1 MLKQTFSQK
10 PNIKINHKINSNIIN
25 SIKILQMSSNEID
38 AFTKKEIE
46 KNPFLLSSK
55 KKFGTN
61 KNSNIENQSKND
73 NIKEWLYQQS
83 SLICLNHK
91 NQRLV
96 QVYIENLDNFGYCKI
111 TASEAASLT
120 KTSTELSNKILL
132 KLKLLD
138 PIGIFSS
145 SIAEHL
151 SMQLEKKGLLNSKY
165 KIILKNLPHI
175 ATGNFSKLAQLC
187 EVEQNQIITMIKN
200 IKLLK
205 PRPIEE
211 LEVEQIK
218 IVIPDIIVKASN
230 NKIDITLY
238 NESNYQVIIN
248 EKYVNK
254 MKIKQKELSNKEIK
268 NYIKECI
275 AHGKMLQNN
284 LNRRNKTMLLVAKN
298 VLAFQKE
305 FFFKGEESIFPLTH
319 KYISEKVFMNEST
332 ISRAVKNKYIKFNNN
347 ILPLSYFFS
356 SKITDKLNMKNS
368 SAISIK
374 SKIAQLINS
383 EKKSNNIYS
392 DQKIVDILKKD
403 SVIISRRTVTK
414 YRESLKIG
422 SSLVRSKNL

>member
-55 KKFGTN
+55 SFFGTN
-61 KNSNIENQSKND
+61 ENSDIENQSKND

-145 SIAEHL
+145 SITEHL
-151 SMQLEKKGLLNSKY
+151 SIQLEKKGLLNSKY

-305 FFFKGEESIFPLTH
+305 FFFKGEESILPLTH

>member
-10 PNIKINHKINSNIIN
+10 LNIKINHKINSNIIN

-55 KKFGTN
+55 SFFGTN
-61 KNSNIENQSKND
+61 ENSDIENQSKND

-145 SIAEHL
+145 SITEHL
-151 SMQLEKKGLLNSKY
+151 SIQLEKKGLLNSKY
-165 KIILKNLPHI
+165 KIILKNLSHI

-187 EVEQNQIITMIKN
+187 EVEQDQIITMIKK

-205 PRPIEE
+205 PRPIVE

-275 AHGKMLQNN
+275 AHGKC
-284 LNRRNKTMLLVAKN
+284 
-298 VLAFQKE
+298 
-305 FFFKGEESIFPLTH
+305 FK
-319 KYISEKVFMNEST
+319 
-332 ISRAVKNKYIKFNNN
+332 
-347 ILPLSYFFS
+347 
-356 SKITDKLNMKNS
+356 
-368 SAISIK
+368 
-374 SKIAQLINS
+374 
-383 EKKSNNIYS
+383 
-392 DQKIVDILKKD
+392 
-403 SVIISRRTVTK
+403 II
-414 YRESLKIG
+414 
-422 SSLVRSKNL
+422 

>member
-55 KKFGTN
+55 SFFGTN
-61 KNSNIENQSKND
+61 ENSDIENQSKND

-83 SLICLNHK
+83 SLICSNHK

-96 QVYIENLDNFGYCKI
+96 QAYIENLDNFGYCKI

-151 SMQLEKKGLLNSKY
+151 SIQLEKKGLLNSKY

-268 NYIKECI
+268 IYIKECI

-298 VLAFQKE
+298 VLTFQKE
-305 FFFKGEESIFPLTH
+305 FFFKGEENIFPLTH